1 MAKVRET
8 IYDGRDN
15 VVSLVITEDGVPVS
29 DLSGLTRVV
38 LTVGGV
44 AVDSDD
50 AGSDVIWWTDSAVYD
65 GQTVDVLKLRLGHQN
80 IPLGTYTNGCLILFD
95 AVATSGI
102 IYADDMKLTVV
113 EGCSG
118 G

>member
-1 MAKVRET
+1 MARVRET

-15 VVSLVITEDGVPVS
+15 VISLVILEDGAPVA

-38 LTVGGV
+38 FTVGGV
-44 AVDSDD
+44 TVDSDD
-50 AGSDVIWWTDSAVYD
+50 VGTDVIWWTDTDTYET
-65 GQTVDVLKLRLGHQN
+65 QTVDVLKLRLGHQA
-80 IPLGTYTNGCLILFD
+80 IPVGSYSDGCLVLFD
-95 AVATSGI
+95 SVSTNGI
-102 IYADDMKLTVV
+102 IYANDMKIAVE

>member
-15 VVSLVITEDGVPVS
+15 VISLVILEDAAPVA

-44 AVDSDD
+44 TVDSDV
-50 AGSDVIWWTDSAVYD
+50 AGDTVLWWTDSAVYD
-65 GQTVDVLKLRLGHQN
+65 GQTVDVLKMRLGHQD
-80 IPLGTYTNGCLILFD
+80 IPLGTYTDGCLILFD

-102 IYADDMKLTVV
+102 IYADDMRITVA